1 MDTLNQ
7 LRERISE
14 LQSERASINALRRS
28 REQVQ
33 ATVDRWLSTA
43 EAQGKAAL
51 QLAVD
56 RAQAGQAL
64 APCQVHGNAAVYQSP
79 GAAPFSI
86 DLGPLLVAL
95 VGKAAIHKR
104 LSTLVDDLPDGLAPT
119 AREQRLTA
127 IDAEL
132 LRLETEEEARIVEM
146 EQAGE
151 PVLRRP
157 DARPEIVLA

>member
-1 MDTLNQ
+1 MDTLKQ
-7 LRERISE
+7 LRERIAA
-14 LQSERASINALRRS
+14 LQTERASINALRRS

-56 RAQAGQAL
+56 RVQAGQAL

-95 VGKAAIHKR
+95 VGKAAIQKR
-104 LSTLVDDLPDGLAPT
+104 LATLVDDLPDGLAPT

>member
-7 LRERISE
+7 LRERIAA
-14 LQSERASINALRRS
+14 LQTERASINALRRS

-33 ATVDRWLSTA
+33 ATVDRWLSIA

-64 APCQVHGNAAVYQSP
+64 APCQVQGNAAVYQSP

-95 VGKAAIHKR
+95 VGKTAIQKR
-104 LSTLVDDLPDGLAPT
+104 LAALVDDLPDGLAPT
-119 AREQRLTA
+119 AKAQHLEA
-127 IDAEL
+127 IADEL

-151 PVLRRP
+151 TVLRRP